1 MILVSLLLGA
11 AGLIIG
17 FVWGCQATLRSP
29 DHARRFLKG
38 FHAPFRALRRLLDP
52 KPSDGSSR

>member
-17 FVWGCQATLRSP
+17 FVWGCRATLRSP
-29 DHARRFLKG
+29 ENARRFLRG
-38 FHAPFRALRRLLDP
+38 FDLPLRALRRLLDP
-52 KPSDGSSR
+52 NPTGGASR

>member
-1 MILVSLLLGA
+1 MILVSLPLGA
-11 AGLIIG
+11 AGLVIS

-29 DHARRFLKG
+29 EQARRLLKG

-52 KPSDGSSR
+52 NPTGGASR